1 MDAVAEEAALA
12 FRLNAE
18 AGWLFRTSTRPTL
31 NILIHLNAC
40 A

>member
-1 MDAVAEEAALA
+1 MDAVAAEAALA

-18 AGWLFRTSTRPTL
+18 AGGLLRTSTLPTL